1 MKRRLRLHPELAA
14 RPLRE
19 LSPATK
25 RAMRDALRRLSEDP
39 TGAESRLE
47 VRELQVK
54 AAGDPVFRL
63 RVGDWRAVYR
73 VRGAEVQVLKIFH
86 RREDY
91 GWLERYGV
99 PD

>member
-1 MKRRLRLHPELAA
+1 MKRRLRLHPDLAA

-47 VRELQVK
+47 VRELKVQ
-54 AAGDPVFRL
+54 APGDPVFRI

-73 VRGAEVQVLKIFH
+73 VHASDVQVLKVFH
-86 RREDY
+86 RREGY